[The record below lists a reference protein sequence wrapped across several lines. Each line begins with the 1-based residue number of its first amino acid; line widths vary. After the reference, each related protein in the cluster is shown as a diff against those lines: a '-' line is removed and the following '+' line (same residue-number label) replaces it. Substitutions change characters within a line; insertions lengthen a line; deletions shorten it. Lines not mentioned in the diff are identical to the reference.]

1 MIDILIPTMDNRSYL
16 QGCIDSILRETKGV
30 DYRITVINNGK
41 AGSVGWLDDPAIQVL
56 EAYENLG
63 WTGGLQMGLDH
74 TVGDTVLFLND
85 DTIIPPHMG
94 EWLTLLSSHLADP
107 LVGAVGPATNL
118 AIGAQ
123 GRVDTHAP
131 LVSTVPFLVGFCML
145 VRRKALEDAGGVDPS
160 LPGGD
165 DIDLSIRL
173 RRKLYTL
180 VVDRRAFVYH
190 FGFATG
196 TRVYGPAHMPGGW
209 NSREY
214 STAVWEA
221 LERKHGIEGL
231 RLVGWGA

>member
-16 QGCIDSILRETKGV
+16 QGCIDSIVQETKGI
-30 DYRITVINNGK
+30 DYRILVINNGMPGSLRWAVGPQVAVLD
-41 AGSVGWLDDPAIQVL
+41 AGR
-56 EAYENLG
+56 NTG
-63 WTGGLQMGLDH
+63 WTGGLQLGISA
-74 TVGDTVLFLND
+74 TEADTVLFMND

-94 EWLTLLSSHLADP
+94 EWLVLLSSHLADP

-190 FGFATG
+190 FGFVTG